1 MRKLD
6 TMQIQLMEESFMY
19 NAVGIDASKFKST
32 VTVIQPAGI
41 VIRKPFD
48 VLHTSNELNTLV
60 TYLKSLEGETRAVI
74 ECTGRYHEP
83 VVKSLEDA
91 GIFISAVNP
100 KLIKGQKQNSLR
112 KVKSDPADAR
122 KIARYALDNWAELRQ
137 YSSMDTIREQ
147 LKTLNSQ
154 FDFFMKQKVA
164 AKANLIS
171 LLDNTYPG
179 VNKLFDSP
187 AREDGSE
194 KWVDYAYSFWHV
206 DCVRKI
212 GLKAFT
218 ERYESFCKK
227 HHYNFQKGK
236 PAELFEAAKQLV
248 AVFPKEKSYK
258 LLIHQS
264 IQQLN
269 LASEHIEILRKE
281 MNQLASTLPEYDT
294 VMSIYGVGET
304 YGPQLIAE
312 IGDVSRFTHRE
323 AITAFAGVDPGV
335 NESGQFRQRSNR
347 ASKNGST
354 KLRKTLFQIMTTYLQ
369 NKPVNE
375 PVYQFLDRKRA
386 EGKPYLVYMTAGAN
400 KFLRIYY
407 GKVKECLHNLE
418 QNSLPP
424 EES

>member
-1 MRKLD
+1 
-6 TMQIQLMEESFMY
+6 MY
-19 NAVGIDASKFKST
+19 NAVGIDASKLKST
-32 VTVIQPAGI
+32 VTVIQPAGV

-48 VLHTSNELNTLV
+48 VLHTSDGLNTLA
-60 TYLKSLEGETRAVI
+60 TYLQSLEGETRAVI

-83 VVKSLEDA
+83 VVKKLSEA

-100 KLIKGQKQNSLR
+100 KLIKGQKQNTLR

-122 KIARYALDNWAELRQ
+122 KIARYALDNWAELRE
-137 YSSMDTIREQ
+137 YSSMDTTREQ
-147 LKTLNSQ
+147 LKTLNAQ

-164 AKANLIS
+164 AKTNLIS

-179 VNKLFDSP
+179 INKLFSSP
-187 AREDGSE
+187 ARDDGSE

-218 ERYESFCKK
+218 QRYEAFCQK
-227 HHYNFQKGK
+227 HHYNYQPDKAKF
-236 PAELFEAAKQLV
+236 LFDSAKQLV

-258 LLIHQS
+258 LLIQQS

-269 LASEHIEILRKE
+269 LAAEHIEILRKE
-281 MNQLASTLPEYDT
+281 MNELASTLPEYDT
-294 VMSIYGVGET
+294 VMSMYGVGPT

-312 IGDVSRFTHRE
+312 IGDVARFTHRE

-335 NESGQFRQRSNR
+335 NESGQFKQDSNR

-354 KLRKTLFQIMTTYLQ
+354 RLRKTLFQIMSTYLQ
-369 NKPVNE
+369 NRPEDE

-407 GKVKECLHNLE
+407 GKVKECLRSIE
-418 QNSLPP
+418 SISP

>member
-1 MRKLD
+1 
-6 TMQIQLMEESFMY
+6 MY
-19 NAVGIDASKFKST
+19 NAVGIDASKLKST
-32 VTVIQPAGI
+32 ITVIQPAGV

-48 VLHTSNELNTLV
+48 VPHTSDGLNTLV
-60 TYLKSLEGETRAVI
+60 TYLQSLEGEIRAVV

-83 VVKSLEDA
+83 VLKKLSDA

-100 KLIKGQKQNSLR
+100 KLIKGQKQNTLR
-112 KVKSDPADAR
+112 KVKSDPADSC
-122 KIARYALDNWAELRQ
+122 KIARYALDNWAELRE
-137 YSSMDTIREQ
+137 YSSMDTTREQ
-147 LKTLNSQ
+147 LKTLNAQ

-164 AKANLIS
+164 AKTNLIS

-179 VNKLFDSP
+179 INKLFSSQ
-187 AREDGSE
+187 ARDDGSE
-194 KWVDYAYSFWHV
+194 KWIDYAYSFWHV

-218 ERYESFCKK
+218 QRYESFCQK
-227 HHYNFQKGK
+227 HHYCYQLDKAKF
-236 PAELFEAAKQLV
+236 LFESSKQLV
-248 AVFPKEKSYK
+248 AAFPKEKSYK
-258 LLIHQS
+258 LLIQQS

-269 LASEHIEILRKE
+269 LTSEHIEILRNE
-281 MNQLASTLPEYDT
+281 MNDLASTLPEYDT
-294 VMSIYGVGET
+294 VMSMYGVGPT

-312 IGDVSRFTHRE
+312 IGDVARFTHRE

-335 NESGQFRQRSNR
+335 NESGQFKQNSNR

-354 KLRKTLFQIMTTYLQ
+354 RLRKTLFQIMITYLQ
-369 NKPVNE
+369 NRPVDE

-407 GKVKECLHNLE
+407 GKVKEYLRSIE
-418 QNSLPP
+418 PVSP

>member
-1 MRKLD
+1 
-6 TMQIQLMEESFMY
+6 MY
-19 NAVGIDASKFKST
+19 NAVGIDASKLKST
-32 VTVIQPAGI
+32 VTVIQPAGV

-48 VLHTSNELNTLV
+48 VLHTSDGLNTLV
-60 TYLKSLEGETRAVI
+60 TYLQSLEGETRAVI

-83 VVKSLEDA
+83 VVKKLSGA

-100 KLIKGQKQNSLR
+100 KLIKGQKQNTLR

-122 KIARYALDNWAELRQ
+122 KIARYALDNWAELRE
-137 YSSMDTIREQ
+137 YSSMDTTREQ
-147 LKTLNSQ
+147 LKTLNAQ

-164 AKANLIS
+164 AKTNLIS

-179 VNKLFDSP
+179 INKLFSSP
-187 AREDGSE
+187 ARDDGSE

-218 ERYESFCKK
+218 QRYEAFCQK
-227 HHYNFQKGK
+227 HHYNYQPDKAMF
-236 PAELFEAAKQLV
+236 LFDSSKQLV

-258 LLIHQS
+258 LLIQQS

-269 LASEHIEILRKE
+269 LAAEHIEILRKE
-281 MNQLASTLPEYDT
+281 MNELASTLPEYDT
-294 VMSIYGVGET
+294 VMSMYGVGPT

-312 IGDVSRFTHRE
+312 IGDVARFTHRE

-335 NESGQFRQRSNR
+335 NESGQFKQNSNR

-354 KLRKTLFQIMTTYLQ
+354 RLRKTLFQIMSTYLQ
-369 NKPVNE
+369 NRPEDE
-375 PVYQFLDRKRA
+375 PIYQFLDRKRA

-407 GKVKECLHNLE
+407 GKVKECLRSIE
-418 QNSLPP
+418 SISP

>member
-1 MRKLD
+1 
-6 TMQIQLMEESFMY
+6 MQIQLMEDSFMY

-32 VTVIQPAGI
+32 ITVIQPAGV

-48 VLHTSNELNTLV
+48 VLHTSDGLNTLV
-60 TYLKSLEGETRAVI
+60 TYLQSLEGETRAVI

-83 VVKSLEDA
+83 VVKKLSEA

-100 KLIKGQKQNSLR
+100 KLIKGQKQNTLR

-122 KIARYALDNWAELRQ
+122 KIARYALDNWAELRE
-137 YSSMDTIREQ
+137 YSSMDTTREQ
-147 LKTLNSQ
+147 LKTLNAQ
-154 FDFFMKQKVA
+154 FDFFMKQKVT
-164 AKANLIS
+164 AKTNLIS

-179 VNKLFDSP
+179 INKLFSSP
-187 AREDGSE
+187 ARDDGSE

-218 ERYESFCKK
+218 QRYEAFCQK
-227 HHYNFQKGK
+227 HHYNYQPDKAKF
-236 PAELFEAAKQLV
+236 LFDSAKQLV

-258 LLIHQS
+258 LLIQQS

-269 LASEHIEILRKE
+269 LAAEHIEILRKE
-281 MNQLASTLPEYDT
+281 MNELASTLPEYDT
-294 VMSIYGVGET
+294 VMSMYGVGPT

-312 IGDVSRFTHRE
+312 IGDVARFTHRE

-335 NESGQFRQRSNR
+335 NESGQFKQNSNR

-354 KLRKTLFQIMTTYLQ
+354 RLRKTLFQIMSTYLQ
-369 NKPVNE
+369 NRPEDE
-375 PVYQFLDRKRA
+375 PIYQFLDRKRA

-407 GKVKECLHNLE
+407 GKVKECLRSIE
-418 QNSLPP
+418 SISP

>member
-1 MRKLD
+1 
-6 TMQIQLMEESFMY
+6 MY

-32 VTVIQPAGI
+32 ITVIQPAGV

-48 VLHTSNELNTLV
+48 VLHTSDGLNTLV
-60 TYLKSLEGETRAVI
+60 TYLQSLEGETRAVI

-83 VVKSLEDA
+83 VVKKLSEA

-100 KLIKGQKQNSLR
+100 KLIKGQKQNTLR

-122 KIARYALDNWAELRQ
+122 KIARYALDNWAELRE
-137 YSSMDTIREQ
+137 YSSMDTTREQ
-147 LKTLNSQ
+147 LKTLNAQ

-164 AKANLIS
+164 AKTNLIS

-179 VNKLFDSP
+179 INKLFSSP
-187 AREDGSE
+187 ARDDGSE

-218 ERYESFCKK
+218 QRYEAFCQK
-227 HHYNFQKGK
+227 HHYNYQPDKAKF
-236 PAELFEAAKQLV
+236 LFDSAKQLV

-258 LLIHQS
+258 LLIQQS

-269 LASEHIEILRKE
+269 LAAEHIEILRKE
-281 MNQLASTLPEYDT
+281 MNELASTLPEYDT
-294 VMSIYGVGET
+294 VMSMYGVGPT

-312 IGDVSRFTHRE
+312 IGDVARFTHRE

-335 NESGQFRQRSNR
+335 NESGQFKQNSNR

-354 KLRKTLFQIMTTYLQ
+354 RLRKTLFQIMSTYLQ
-369 NKPVNE
+369 NRPEDE
-375 PVYQFLDRKRA
+375 PIYQFLDRKRA

-407 GKVKECLHNLE
+407 GKVKECLRSIE
-418 QNSLPP
+418 SISP

>member
-1 MRKLD
+1 
-6 TMQIQLMEESFMY
+6 MY

-32 VTVIQPAGI
+32 ITVIQPAGV

-48 VLHTSNELNTLV
+48 VLHTSDGLNTLV
-60 TYLKSLEGETRAVI
+60 TYLQSLEGETRAVV

-83 VVKSLEDA
+83 IAKKLSEG

-100 KLIKGQKQNSLR
+100 KLIKGQKQNTLR

-122 KIARYALDNWAELRQ
+122 KIARYALDNWAELRE
-137 YSSMDTIREQ
+137 YSSMDTTREQ
-147 LKTLNSQ
+147 LKTLNAQ

-164 AKANLIS
+164 AKTNLIS

-179 VNKLFDSP
+179 INKLFSSP
-187 AREDGSE
+187 ARDDGSE

-218 ERYESFCKK
+218 QRYEAFCQK
-227 HHYNFQKGK
+227 HHYNYQPDKAMF
-236 PAELFEAAKQLV
+236 LFDSAKQLV

-258 LLIHQS
+258 LLIQQS
-264 IQQLN
+264 VQQLN
-269 LASEHIEILRKE
+269 LAAEHIEILRKE
-281 MNQLASTLPEYDT
+281 MNELASTLPEYDI
-294 VMSIYGVGET
+294 VMSMYGVGPT

-312 IGDVSRFTHRE
+312 IGDVARFTHRE

-335 NESGQFRQRSNR
+335 NESGQFKQNSNR

-354 KLRKTLFQIMTTYLQ
+354 RLRKTLFQIMTTYLQ
-369 NKPVNE
+369 NRPEDE

-407 GKVKECLHNLE
+407 GKVKECLRSIE
-418 QNSLPP
+418 SISP

>member
-1 MRKLD
+1 
-6 TMQIQLMEESFMY
+6 MY

-32 VTVIQPAGI
+32 ITVIQPAGV

-48 VLHTSNELNTLV
+48 VLHTSDGLNTLV
-60 TYLKSLEGETRAVI
+60 TYLQSLEGETRAVI

-83 VVKSLEDA
+83 VVKKLSEA

-100 KLIKGQKQNSLR
+100 KLIKGQKQNTLR

-122 KIARYALDNWAELRQ
+122 KIARYALDNWAELRE
-137 YSSMDTIREQ
+137 YSSMDTTREQ
-147 LKTLNSQ
+147 LKTLNAQ

-164 AKANLIS
+164 AKTNLIS
-171 LLDNTYPG
+171 LLDNTYPSI
-179 VNKLFDSP
+179 NKLFSSP
-187 AREDGSE
+187 ARDDGSE

-218 ERYESFCKK
+218 QRYEAFCQK
-227 HHYNFQKGK
+227 HHYNYQPDKAKF
-236 PAELFEAAKQLV
+236 LFDSAKQLV

-258 LLIHQS
+258 LLIQQS

-269 LASEHIEILRKE
+269 LAAEHIEILRKE
-281 MNQLASTLPEYDT
+281 MNELASTLPEYDT
-294 VMSIYGVGET
+294 VMSMYGVGPT

-312 IGDVSRFTHRE
+312 IGDVARFTHRE

-335 NESGQFRQRSNR
+335 NESGQFKQNSNR

-354 KLRKTLFQIMTTYLQ
+354 RLRKTLFQIMSTYLQ
-369 NKPVNE
+369 NRPEDE
-375 PVYQFLDRKRA
+375 PIYQFLDRKRA

-407 GKVKECLHNLE
+407 GKVKECLRSIE
-418 QNSLPP
+418 SISP

>member
-1 MRKLD
+1 
-6 TMQIQLMEESFMY
+6 MY

-32 VTVIQPAGI
+32 ITVIQPAGV

-48 VLHTSNELNTLV
+48 VLHTSDGLNTLV
-60 TYLKSLEGETRAVI
+60 TYLQSLEGETRAVI

-83 VVKSLEDA
+83 VVKKLSEA

-100 KLIKGQKQNSLR
+100 KLIKGQKQNTLR

-122 KIARYALDNWAELRQ
+122 KIARYALDNWAELRE
-137 YSSMDTIREQ
+137 YSSMDTTREQ
-147 LKTLNSQ
+147 LKTLNAQ
-154 FDFFMKQKVA
+154 FDFFMKQKVT
-164 AKANLIS
+164 AKTNLIS

-179 VNKLFDSP
+179 INKLFSSP
-187 AREDGSE
+187 ARDDGSE

-218 ERYESFCKK
+218 QRYEAFCQK
-227 HHYNFQKGK
+227 HHYNYQPDKAKF
-236 PAELFEAAKQLV
+236 LFDSAKQLV

-258 LLIHQS
+258 LLIQQS

-269 LASEHIEILRKE
+269 LAAEHIEILRKE
-281 MNQLASTLPEYDT
+281 MNELASTLPEYDT
-294 VMSIYGVGET
+294 VMSMYGVGPT

-312 IGDVSRFTHRE
+312 IGDVARFTHRE

-335 NESGQFRQRSNR
+335 NESGQFKKNSNR

-354 KLRKTLFQIMTTYLQ
+354 RLRKTLFQIMSTYLQ
-369 NKPVNE
+369 NRPEDE
-375 PVYQFLDRKRA
+375 PIYQFLDRKRA

-407 GKVKECLHNLE
+407 GKVKECLRSIE
-418 QNSLPP
+418 SISP

>member
-1 MRKLD
+1 
-6 TMQIQLMEESFMY
+6 MY
-19 NAVGIDASKFKST
+19 NAVGIDASKRKST
-32 VTVIQPAGI
+32 ITIIQPAGV

-48 VLHTSNELNTLV
+48 VLHTSDELNTLV

-83 VVKSLEDA
+83 VVKSLSEA

-100 KLIKGQKQNSLR
+100 KLIKGQKQNTLR

-122 KIARYALDNWAELRQ
+122 KIAKYALDNWAELRE
-137 YSSMDTIREQ
+137 YSSMDTTREQ

-154 FDFFMKQKVA
+154 FTFFMKQKVA
-164 AKANLIS
+164 AKTNLIS

-187 AREDGSE
+187 TRDDGSE

-218 ERYESFCKK
+218 ERYEAFCKK
-227 HHYNFQKGK
+227 HHYNYQKNK
-236 PAELFEAAKQLV
+236 PALLFEESKQLV

-258 LLIHQS
+258 LLIQQS
-264 IQQLN
+264 IQQLR
-269 LASEHIEILRKE
+269 LASEHIEIIRKE
-281 MNQLASTLPEYDT
+281 MNELASTLPEYET
-294 VMSIYGVGET
+294 VMSMY
-304 YGPQLIAE
+304 
-312 IGDVSRFTHRE
+312 
-323 AITAFAGVDPGV
+323 GVDPGV
-335 NESGQFRQRSNR
+335 NESGQFKQRSNR

-354 KLRKTLFQIMTTYLQ
+354 RLRKTLFQVMSTYLQ

-407 GKVKECLHNLE
+407 GKVKECLRNLE
-418 QNSLPP
+418 QSQI

>member
-1 MRKLD
+1 
-6 TMQIQLMEESFMY
+6 MY
-19 NAVGIDASKFKST
+19 NAVGIDASKLKST
-32 VTVIQPAGI
+32 ITIIQPAGV

-48 VLHTSNELNTLV
+48 VLHTSDELNTLV

-83 VVKSLEDA
+83 VVKSLSEA

-100 KLIKGQKQNSLR
+100 KLIKGQKQNTLR

-122 KIARYALDNWAELRQ
+122 KIAKYALDNWAELRE
-137 YSSMDTIREQ
+137 YSSMDTTREQ

-154 FDFFMKQKVA
+154 FTFLMKQKVA
-164 AKANLIS
+164 AKTNLIS

-187 AREDGSE
+187 PREDGSE

-212 GLKAFT
+212 GLKTFT
-218 ERYESFCKK
+218 ERYKAFCKK
-227 HHYNFQKGK
+227 HHYIFQQDK
-236 PAELFEAAKQLV
+236 PEKLFNASKELV
-248 AVFPKEKSYK
+248 AVFPKEKTYK
-258 LLIHQS
+258 LLIQQS

-269 LASEHIEILRKE
+269 LASGHVERLRQE
-281 MNQLASTLPEYDT
+281 MNALASTLPEYNT
-294 VMSIYGVGET
+294 VMGIYGVGKT

-323 AITAFAGVDPGV
+323 ALTAFAGVDPGV
-335 NESGQFRQRSNR
+335 DESGQHKSKSNR
-347 ASKNGST
+347 ASKVGSAR
-354 KLRKTLFQIMTTYLQ
+354 LRKTLFQIMTTLLQ
-369 NKPVNE
+369 NAPE
-375 PVYQFLDRKRA
+375 DDPVYRFLDKKRA
-386 EGKPYLVYMTAGAN
+386 QGKPYYVYMTAGAN

-407 GKVKECLHNLE
+407 GKVKECLRNLE
-418 QNSLPP
+418 QA
-424 EES
+424 E

>member
-1 MRKLD
+1 
-6 TMQIQLMEESFMY
+6 MY
-19 NAVGIDASKFKST
+19 NAVGIDASKLKST
-32 VTVIQPAGI
+32 ITVIQPAGV

-48 VLHTSNELNTLV
+48 VLHTSDGLNTLV
-60 TYLKSLEGETRAVI
+60 TYLQSLEGETRAVI

-83 VVKSLEDA
+83 VVKKLSEA

-100 KLIKGQKQNSLR
+100 KLIKGQKQNTLR

-122 KIARYALDNWAELRQ
+122 KIARYALDNWAELRE
-137 YSSMDTIREQ
+137 YSSMDTTREQ
-147 LKTLNSQ
+147 LKTLNAQ

-164 AKANLIS
+164 AKTNLIS

-179 VNKLFDSP
+179 INKLFSSP
-187 AREDGSE
+187 ARDDGSE

-218 ERYESFCKK
+218 QRYEAFCQK
-227 HHYNFQKGK
+227 HHYNYQPDKAKF
-236 PAELFEAAKQLV
+236 LFDSAKQLV

-258 LLIHQS
+258 LLIQQS

-269 LASEHIEILRKE
+269 LAAEHIEILRKE
-281 MNQLASTLPEYDT
+281 MNELASTLPEYDI
-294 VMSIYGVGET
+294 VMSMYGVGPT

-312 IGDVSRFTHRE
+312 IGDVARFTHRE

-335 NESGQFRQRSNR
+335 NESGQFKQNSNR

-354 KLRKTLFQIMTTYLQ
+354 RLRKTLFQIMSTYLQ
-369 NKPVNE
+369 NRPEDE
-375 PVYQFLDRKRA
+375 PIYQFLDRKRA

-407 GKVKECLHNLE
+407 GKVKECLRSIE
-418 QNSLPP
+418 SISP